1 MRPQQ
6 NTNVPC
12 FALLFASTLIATA
25 SAEPI
30 ITLNDEDD
38 FLPTEAFYAANPGT
52 ITNVES
58 GGFFAVGGPEDAH
71 DFGGTTVNLSGTGQI
86 GSRFLRSYQ
95 ENGTFNMTGGKIEDG
110 STFAGR
116 TGETHVNMSG
126 GLTVLRLTMQGNTRF
141 TATGGQIGLNPPG
154 GVPSLIAEGS
164 SIVTIDGAS
173 VEDNV
178 QVQESASLVM
188 TGGSIDHF
196 MSIRDDAVVT
206 VAGGVTGRAMH
217 TFDDST
223 LNIVGGTVGREFAAT
238 ENSVV
243 NMSGGGLEQDGGV
256 FDNAVFNLRGGTVEN
271 GFRAFGGKMNIMGG
285 LVGDRFRLG
294 APGKNGRDSHAEIF
308 ATSASIDGLDVA
320 GSRVITE
327 REGQFLT
334 ADLALGGVIGLELS
348 PSGVDQILDES
359 LLTLTIVNET
369 GDANGDGLFDAA
381 DYTIWRDHLGEEV
394 TRFTDGDFDGSG
406 LVDNADYALWAAA
419 YNSTL
424 SAPGVAMA
432 LPEPS
437 AAWLAASIMGLF
449 RGTQRKRLMC

>member
-1 MRPQQ
+1 MRPQP
-6 NTNVPC
+6 NAPARHL
-12 FALLFASTLIATA
+12 ALLIAATLVASAA
-25 SAEPI
+25 AEPI
-30 ITLNDEDD
+30 ITLNEEDD
-38 FLPTEAFYAANPGT
+38 FLPDEAFYAANPGA

-58 GGFFAVGGPEDAH
+58 GGFFAVGGPEDAF
-71 DFGGTTVNLSGTGQI
+71 DFGGTTVNLSGSGQI

-95 ENGTFNMTGGKIEDG
+95 ENGTFNMTGGRIEDG

-178 QVQESASLVM
+178 QVQGSASLVM
-188 TGGSIDHF
+188 TSGSIDHF

-223 LNIVGGTVGREFAAT
+223 LNILGGTVGREFTAT

-256 FDNAVFNLRGGTVEN
+256 FDSAVFNLRGGAVES
-271 GFRAFGGKMNIMGG
+271 GFRAFGGKMNILGG
-285 LVGDRFRLG
+285 VVGDRFRLG
-294 APGKNGRDSHAEIF
+294 APGRNGRDSHAEIF
-308 ATSASIDGLDVA
+308 ATSASIDGLEII
-320 GSRVITE
+320 GSRTITE
-327 REGQFLT
+327 REGQFLA
-334 ADLALGGVIGLELS
+334 ADLALGGAIGLELS
-348 PSGVDQILDES
+348 PSGVDNILDES
-359 LLTLTIVNET
+359 LLTLTLVNEP
-369 GDANGDGLFDAA
+369 GDANGDNLIDAA
-381 DYTIWRDHLGEEV
+381 DYTVWRDNLGEEV
-394 TRFTDGDFDGSG
+394 PWFTRGDFDGSG

-419 YNSTL
+419 YGSTL
-424 SAPGVAMA
+424 SAPATAMA
-432 LPEPS
+432 VPEPTTQI
-437 AAWLAASIMGLF
+437 LAAFACSLLAI
-449 RGTQRKRLMC
+449 RQR